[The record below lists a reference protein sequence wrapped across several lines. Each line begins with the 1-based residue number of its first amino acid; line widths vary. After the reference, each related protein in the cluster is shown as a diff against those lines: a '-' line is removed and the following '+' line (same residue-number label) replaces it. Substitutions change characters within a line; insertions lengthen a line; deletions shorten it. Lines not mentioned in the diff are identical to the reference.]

1 MYYFQFSI
9 SFYVKTDNFLNVT
22 IYTLSF
28 TSNTN
33 FNTKAWDLIFGLWL
47 LNFWDL
53 KSFCQFQEDLS
64 RNYLL
69 HDKKGIFFDKKKIRF
84 LIKTNALKIIE
95 LNKAD
100 FYVHKTT
107 EALRIQKLW
116 IDWKYTVVKKGYFTK
131 PLIKIKMKVLTINQD
146 WTQKNLKNW
155 DTLIFFKLRTR
166 RKIIRGLEKLVQGLV
181 FKKLYF

>member
-1 MYYFQFSI
+1 MRSNLWPLVAQLLRFKIILSVPGRSIKKLSTSWQKRYF
-9 SFYVKTDNFLNVT
+9 
-22 IYTLSF
+22 
-28 TSNTN
+28 
-33 FNTKAWDLIFGLWL
+33 
-47 LNFWDL
+47 
-53 KSFCQFQEDLS
+53 
-64 RNYLL
+64 
-69 HDKKGIFFDKKKIRF
+69 FFIQKIRF

-155 DTLIFFKLRTR
+155 DTLIFLNWEPEER
-166 RKIIRGLEKLVQGLV
+166 L
-181 FKKLYF
+181 